1 MSAEGGLTT
10 TGYIEHH
17 LTNLVVCADS
27 SKIDG
32 VCKGFWSFHL
42 DTLLVSGILG
52 LVVFGLMARFASKA
66 TSGIPSGGQNFIEMV
81 VGLVDQQVRDTF
93 HGKSA
98 LVTPLAITIFVWVF
112 VMNAMDLIPVDFLP
126 FLLGKVTGNE
136 HLPFKFVPTTDPN
149 LTFAMSITVF
159 FIALFMGLKV
169 KGFSHFMH
177 EVFAVPFGIKLAPV
191 NFLFR
196 VVEEIARPI
205 SLSLRLFGN
214 MYAGEMVFILIALLG
229 LYQLPLALP
238 WELFHILII
247 TLQAFVF
254 MMLTIVYMSMASE
267 SH

>member
-32 VCKGFWSFHL
+32 VCKGFWTFHL

-52 LVVFGLMARFASKA
+52 LVVFGLMAKFASKA

-112 VMNAMDLIPVDFLP
+112 D
-126 FLLGKVTGNE
+126 
-136 HLPFKFVPTTDPN
+136 
-149 LTFAMSITVF
+149 SC
-159 FIALFMGLKV
+159 
-169 KGFSHFMH
+169 
-177 EVFAVPFGIKLAPV
+177 
-191 NFLFR
+191 
-196 VVEEIARPI
+196 
-205 SLSLRLFGN
+205 
-214 MYAGEMVFILIALLG
+214 
-229 LYQLPLALP
+229 
-238 WELFHILII
+238 
-247 TLQAFVF
+247 
-254 MMLTIVYMSMASE
+254 
-267 SH
+267 